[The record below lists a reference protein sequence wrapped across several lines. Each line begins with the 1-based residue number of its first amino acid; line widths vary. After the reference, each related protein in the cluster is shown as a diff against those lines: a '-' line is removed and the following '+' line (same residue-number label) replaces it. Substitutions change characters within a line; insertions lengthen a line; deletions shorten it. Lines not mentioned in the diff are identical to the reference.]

1 LKLKRLLLCSEGA
14 KRPKSCKLSFNDPLC
29 QLIARKLRWEWSPQ
43 QCPERGKIYRSLCI
57 HPRGFL
63 KKGLQECLRS
73 PRAIKRSRHAN
84 PKGLKLRR
92 IKDAVPI
99 IERTPE
105 AKERAMRGHWEGDL
119 IVDSNNSYIATLVK
133 RHSRFL
139 MLEKVENKDTQS
151 VITALIKQAR
161 KLSKELLSVADMG
174 SWIGDGRAP
183 QVHHRDQDRR
193 VHL

>member
-1 LKLKRLLLCSEGA
+1 
-14 KRPKSCKLSFNDPLC
+14 
-29 QLIARKLRWEWSPQ
+29 
-43 QCPERGKIYRSLCI
+43 
-57 HPRGFL
+57 
-63 KKGLQECLRS
+63 
-73 PRAIKRSRHAN
+73 
-84 PKGLKLRR
+84 
-92 IKDAVPI
+92 
-99 IERTPE
+99 
-105 AKERAMRGHWEGDL
+105 MRGHWEGDL
-119 IVDSNNSYIATLVK
+119 IVGSNNSYIATLVK